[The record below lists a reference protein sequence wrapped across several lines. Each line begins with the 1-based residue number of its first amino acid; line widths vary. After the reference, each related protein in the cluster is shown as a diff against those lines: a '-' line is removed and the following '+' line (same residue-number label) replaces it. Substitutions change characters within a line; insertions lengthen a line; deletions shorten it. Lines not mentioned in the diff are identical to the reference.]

1 MWNAGRGGEMEDEDL
16 RHRYSVLRR
25 VLAANSE
32 LLERMADLEADLALF
47 DLDEPSLR
55 ECVRELLDGSLLLA
69 ENLNLLT
76 GGGHEAL
83 YRAHAEIAQA
93 VDASLEEARRGAVRP
108 LVLPL
113 REVRR
118 GAARESGGKA
128 ANLGELRGARPELVP
143 EGLVITTSA
152 FRHFLD
158 ANGLRQPIRSLSRDL
173 DLLAGQP
180 LFRERTGAIRALV
193 TASPLPAQ
201 LAESLDNAVSEFS
214 GVRRW
219 AVRSSA
225 VGEDGALS
233 FAGQFESVL
242 DVDRGELGAA
252 YARVIASR
260 WNDHAVLYRLYAGVA
275 EVETPMAVLLLPMVD
290 AALAGVLYTRDPAA
304 PHADRMVADHVAGL
318 ADAMVRGE
326 VQATTTVLRRSGEGR
341 AGSGE
346 AEGLPERVGAAL
358 LDAGTAAE
366 ELFGGPQDL
375 EWVWSPEG
383 RLWVVQSR
391 PLRVGE
397 VAPKSPVEEPEA
409 PLLAGG
415 MAIFPGRASGPIH
428 IGADA
433 VAIASTPEGAVLVVA
448 QATPELSAA
457 LPRLAALIAEQGNP
471 AGHAAALA
479 REFAVP
485 TLFGVGGALDRL
497 EQGATVSLDA
507 GQRKVWA
514 GSLWPE
520 VRERVRS
527 RIRHSARAR
536 RGHPVHDRILALN
549 LSDPL
554 ARTFRASA
562 CRSVHDIVRF
572 CHEIAVAAMFRLG
585 DTVSRGGRRVWRLES
600 LVPLNLWLLDLG
612 GAVPQELRPKKKL
625 RAEQVESVPFH
636 ALWRGMGREG
646 VTWAGRSQVSLKAFA
661 SVLTASMHD
670 ARAPVRELGGA
681 NYLLVAPDY
690 VSLNARL
697 AYHFTMV
704 DAHVG
709 EAAENNFVNFRFRGG
724 AAGVER
730 RDLRA
735 RFLAEVLLRSGF
747 GVDRRGDL
755 VTAWLRRFPAAPSL
769 AALELLGALTVCAR
783 QLDML
788 MTGEAAMHGYIER
801 FLGGDYAAFS

>member
-1 MWNAGRGGEMEDEDL
+1 
-16 RHRYSVLRR
+16 
-25 VLAANSE
+25 
-32 LLERMADLEADLALF
+32 
-47 DLDEPSLR
+47 
-55 ECVRELLDGSLLLA
+55 
-69 ENLNLLT
+69 
-76 GGGHEAL
+76 
-83 YRAHAEIAQA
+83 
-93 VDASLEEARRGAVRP
+93 
-108 LVLPL
+108 
-113 REVRR
+113 
-118 GAARESGGKA
+118 
-128 ANLGELRGARPELVP
+128 
-143 EGLVITTSA
+143 
-152 FRHFLD
+152 
-158 ANGLRQPIRSLSRDL
+158 
-173 DLLAGQP
+173 
-180 LFRERTGAIRALV
+180 
-193 TASPLPAQ
+193 
-201 LAESLDNAVSEFS
+201 
-214 GVRRW
+214 
-219 AVRSSA
+219 
-225 VGEDGALS
+225 
-233 FAGQFESVL
+233 
-242 DVDRGELGAA
+242 
-252 YARVIASR
+252 
-260 WNDHAVLYRLYAGVA
+260 
-275 EVETPMAVLLLPMVD
+275 
-290 AALAGVLYTRDPAA
+290 
-304 PHADRMVADHVAGL
+304 
-318 ADAMVRGE
+318 
-326 VQATTTVLRRSGEGR
+326 
-341 AGSGE
+341 
-346 AEGLPERVGAAL
+346 
-358 LDAGTAAE
+358 
-366 ELFGGPQDL
+366 
-375 EWVWSPEG
+375 
-383 RLWVVQSR
+383 
-391 PLRVGE
+391 
-397 VAPKSPVEEPEA
+397 
-409 PLLAGG
+409 
-415 MAIFPGRASGPIH
+415 MAIFPGRASGPVH
-428 IGADA
+428 RGADA
-433 VAIASTPEGAVLVVA
+433 VSIGATPEGAVLVVA

-485 TLFGVGGALDRL
+485 TLFDVAGALDRL

-562 CRSVHDIVRF
+562 SRSVHDIVRY

-600 LVPLNLWLLDLG
+600 PVPLNLWLLDLG
-612 GAVPQELRPKKKL
+612 GAVPRELRPNRKL

-646 VTWAGRSQVSLKAFA
+646 VTWSGRSQMSLKAFA

-670 ARAPVRELGGA
+670 PRAPVRELGGA

-769 AALELLGALTVCAR
+769 AALELLGALTGCAR

-788 MTGEAAMHGYIER
+788 MTSEAAMRDYVKR
-801 FLGGDYAAFS
+801 FLAGDYVAFA

>member
-1 MWNAGRGGEMEDEDL
+1 MWSAGRKGEMEDEDL
-16 RHRYSVLRR
+16 RHRYRVLRR

-55 ECVRELLDGSLLLA
+55 VCVRDLLDGSLLLA

-93 VDASLEEARRGAVRP
+93 LDASLEQARRVTVRP

-113 REVRR
+113 REVR
-118 GAARESGGKA
+118 GGMARETGGKA
-128 ANLGELRGARPELVP
+128 ANLGELRAARPDLVP
-143 EGLVITTSA
+143 EGLVVTTSA

-173 DLLAGQP
+173 DLLSGQP

-193 TASPLPAQ
+193 TASPLPPQ
-201 LAESLDNAVSEFS
+201 LAEALDRAVSDFPD
-214 GVRRW
+214 VRRW

-225 VGEDGALS
+225 VGEDGTMS

-242 DVDRGELGAA
+242 GVEPRELGAA

-260 WNDHAVLYRLYAGVA
+260 WNDRAVLYRLYAGIA
-275 EVETPMAVLLLPMVD
+275 EVETPMAVLLLPMVE
-290 AALAGVLYTRDPAA
+290 AARAGVLYTRDPAA

-318 ADAMVRGE
+318 ADAMVRGDA
-326 VQATTTVLRRSGEGR
+326 QATTTVLRRGGT
-341 AGSGE
+341 AGGG
-346 AEGLPERVGAAL
+346 AGVTDGLPEGLGAAL
-358 LDAGTAAE
+358 LDAGIAAE
-366 ELFGGPQDL
+366 AVFGGAQDL
-375 EWVWSPEG
+375 EWVWNREG

-391 PLRVGE
+391 PLRTGE
-397 VAPKSPVEEPEA
+397 VVQKAPAQEPGE

-415 MAIFPGRASGPIH
+415 MAIFPGRASGPVH
-428 IGADA
+428 RGADA
-433 VAIASTPEGAVLVVA
+433 VSIGATPEGAVLVVA

-485 TLFGVGGALDRL
+485 TLFDVAGALDRL

-562 CRSVHDIVRF
+562 SRSVHDIVRY

-600 LVPLNLWLLDLG
+600 PVPLNLWLLDLG
-612 GAVPQELRPKKKL
+612 GAVPRELRPNRKL

-646 VTWAGRSQVSLKAFA
+646 VTWSGRSQMSLKAFA

-670 ARAPVRELGGA
+670 PRAPVRELGGA

-769 AALELLGALTVCAR
+769 AALELLGALTGCAR

-788 MTGEAAMHGYIER
+788 MTSEAAMRDYVKR
-801 FLGGDYAAFS
+801 FLAGDYVAFA

>member
-1 MWNAGRGGEMEDEDL
+1 MWNAGRGADVADEDL
-16 RHRYSVLRR
+16 RHRYRVLRR

-55 ECVRELLDGSLLLA
+55 VCVRDLLDGSLLLA

-76 GGGHEAL
+76 GGDHQQL
-83 YRAHAEIAQA
+83 YRVHAEIAREL
-93 VDASLEEARRGAVRP
+93 DTSLEKARRAAVHP
-108 LVLPL
+108 LVTPL
-113 REVRR
+113 REVR
-118 GAARESGGKA
+118 GGTAREAGGKA
-128 ANLGELRGARPELVP
+128 ANLGELRAARPDLVP
-143 EGLVITTSA
+143 EGLVVTTSA

-193 TASPLPAQ
+193 TASPMPPQ
-201 LAESLDNAVSEFS
+201 LAGALENAVSEFS

-225 VGEDGALS
+225 VGEDGKLS

-242 DVDRGELGAA
+242 DVEPRGLGAA
-252 YARVIASR
+252 YARVLASR
-260 WNDHAVLYRLYAGVA
+260 WNDRAVLYRLYAGIA

-290 AALAGVLYTRDPAA
+290 AAIAGVLYTRDPAA

-318 ADAMVRGE
+318 ADAMVRGDA
-326 VQATTTVLRRSGEGR
+326 QATTTVLRRGGT
-341 AGSGE
+341 GGTDVG
-346 AEGLPERVGAAL
+346 AEGLPERLGAAL

-391 PLRVGE
+391 PLRIGE
-397 VAPKSPVEEPEA
+397 VAQRTPEEPGE

-415 MAIFPGRASGPIH
+415 MAIFPGRASGPVH
-428 IGADA
+428 LGTGAAAIDA
-433 VAIASTPEGAVLVVA
+433 TPEGAVLVVA

-485 TLFGVGGALDRL
+485 TLFGVPGALERL
-497 EQGATVSLDA
+497 EQGAAVSIDA
-507 GQRKVWA
+507 GQRRVWA

-600 LVPLNLWLLDLG
+600 PVPLNLWLLDLG
-612 GAVPQELRPKKKL
+612 GAVPQDLRAKKRLK
-625 RAEQVESVPFH
+625 AEQVESAPFQ
-636 ALWRGMGREG
+636 ALWRGMGRQG

-661 SVLTASMHD
+661 SVLTASIHD

-769 AALELLGALTVCAR
+769 VALELLGALTGCAR

-788 MTGEAAMHGYIER
+788 MTGEAAMRDYVDR
-801 FLGGDYAAFS
+801 FLAGDYAAFS